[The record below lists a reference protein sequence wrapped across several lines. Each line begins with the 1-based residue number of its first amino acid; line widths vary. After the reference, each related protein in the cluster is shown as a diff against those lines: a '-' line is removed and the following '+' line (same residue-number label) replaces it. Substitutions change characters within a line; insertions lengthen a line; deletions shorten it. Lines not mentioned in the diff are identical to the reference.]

1 MAFSENDCVDKT
13 VLRRLLAARALR
25 SLGQGMLVVDFP
37 LYLVALR
44 WNSIQIGTLFASVV
58 ALHATLTLVSGP
70 LSDRLGRKGFLISYE
85 CALLGSAVLALF
97 SRSAWAITVA
107 AIAGGFG
114 RGING
119 AAGPFGP
126 IEQAWLAR
134 VTPFSRRGVI
144 FSMNTAIGSAG
155 MAAGAFLAM
164 LPVAWQS
171 TFPGAAA
178 YQPLFSFV
186 AIAAVLTLWLL
197 CTATEQ
203 QVPAITED
211 EYPSS
216 RPQENRRLF
225 AIAKVNA
232 INGVAIG
239 LIGPLIAYWFF
250 LRYGVGPGHIGLVL
264 GLSFAATAAT
274 ATLAGRISHSG
285 RVVATVVRFRAI
297 ALGLLLI
304 FPLMPTFGWAAAI
317 YVLRAAL
324 NRGTVGARQALNLSL
339 VQDRRRGLA
348 ATLSSLSTQMPR
360 ALGPIV
366 AGAAFQA
373 GLLITPFYVAAGLQ
387 AIYLFVY
394 QKTFSGYEQAIGS
407 PTEKKR

>member
-1 MAFSENDCVDKT
+1 MARPENDCVDSA

-25 SLGQGMLVVDFP
+25 SLGQGILVVDFP

-44 WNSIQIGTLFASVV
+44 WNSIQIGALFAGVV
-58 ALHATLTLVSGP
+58 ALHAALTLASGP
-70 LSDRLGRKGFLISYE
+70 LSDRLGRKSFLVVYE
-85 CALLGSAVLALF
+85 CALLGSAILALF
-97 SRSAWAITVA
+97 SRSTWAITTA
-107 AIAGGFG
+107 ALVGGFG

-126 IEQAWLAR
+126 LEQAWLAR
-134 VTPFSRRGVI
+134 VTPFSRRGSI

-155 MAAGAFLAM
+155 MAIGAFLAT
-164 LPVAWQS
+164 LPVVWQS
-171 TFPGAAA
+171 AFPGAAA
-178 YQPLFSFV
+178 YQPLFSLV
-186 AIAAVLTLWLL
+186 VIAAVLTLWLL
-197 CTATEQ
+197 CTTTEQ
-203 QVPAITED
+203 RAPAIPPD
-211 EYPSS
+211 EYRAR

-232 INGVAIG
+232 INGIAIG
-239 LIGPLIAYWFF
+239 LIGPLIAYWFY
-250 LRYGVGPGHIGLVL
+250 LRYNVGPGHIGLVL

-274 ATLAGRISHSG
+274 ATLAGRMSHSG
-285 RVVATVVRFRAI
+285 RLVATIVQFRAI

-324 NRGTVGARQALNLSL
+324 NRGTIGARQALNLSL

-360 ALGPIV
+360 AFGPIL

-373 GLLITPFYVAAGLQ
+373 GLLIAPFYVAAGLQ

-394 QKTFSGYEQAIGS
+394 QKTFSGYEHAIGR